1 MRTRIKNRTVMMVRK
16 RIDLYKDTNKGEN
29 MK

>member
-16 RIDLYKDTNKGEN
+16 RIDLYKDTNKDEN